1 MKKVAV
7 LFHDG
12 FEVLEALSVV
22 DVMTRANVTCTMVG
36 MDKLEVESS
45 HHIKVVMDC
54 LCDENIET
62 YDALVI
68 PGGLPGATNLRD
80 DKRVID
86 LVQKFNNANKIV
98 AAICAGPIVFEK
110 AGVIKDKKV
119 TCFPGFE
126 KELNSAIY
134 QDTLVYQDGNIITG
148 RGPAASLAFS
158 YCILEALGIDSS
170 NIQEGMQY
178 KFLKENI

>member
-1 MKKVAV
+1 
-7 LFHDG
+7 
-12 FEVLEALSVV
+12 
-22 DVMTRANVTCTMVG
+22 MTRANVTCTMVG

-98 AAICAGPIVFEK
+98 AAICAGLIVLEK

-134 QDTLVYQDGNIITG
+134 QDTLVLSRWKYNYWKRSCSII
-148 RGPAASLAFS
+148 AFS

-178 KFLKENI
+178 KFLKKNI